1 MAKAVIAACPWA
13 TPLNVTGPASRRTR
27 TRVLGLV
34 LTDIS
39 NPFYSDVSAG
49 ATDAAARARGY
60 EVFLAHTQESS
71 EMLVNVTN
79 ANPARASIPSS

>member
-1 MAKAVIAACPWA
+1 VAKAVIAACPVGY
-13 TPLNVTGPASRRTR
+13 PLERHGTRFEAHR

-49 ATDAAARARGY
+49 ATDAARARGY